1 MENRQCSTAVHTA
14 LTLVV
19 AALLTICVAPVVHLA
34 TPTDGWLDLA
44 AARALDGVDSV
55 MPGELWLSNA
65 LKGTGATLFNP
76 GGWHGPQTWTT
87 SGSPTAGFFEGW
99 YYKCVTASRRTFV
112 LIPGGIYSK
121 TKENTFAFIIFV
133 NPAAESTA
141 DRVKLFKY
149 PIDALTY
156 TKGLGAQW
164 SVRIGESTFGP
175 DSVSVK
181 LVEPDNGTVHLE
193 GDLALAQSQSWPA
206 SVLMPDVMGW
216 FAWVPGMECRHGV
229 VSLDAVVTGE
239 LFVREKPAGFSTGGG
254 KAYVEKDWGTAFPR
268 TWVWMQSNHFVCD
281 ASGGVPCSENA
292 TLLLSIASIPFPSN
306 TLEAF
311 RFRGFL
317 GALRLGDTI
326 YRFATYQ
333 AAVIERCDI
342 STRGAV
348 TVTIR
353 SAQHRLQVWAL
364 GDFERAALLH
374 GPTPGGAFEPFVR
387 EMLGAEVKVKLI
399 RRSDGLVL
407 FEGVGKEAGLEIE
420 SMDEGGFDLLR

>member
-55 MPGELWLSNA
+55 MPGDLWLSNA

-87 SGSPTAGFFEGW
+87 SGSPTAGFFEVHLAPGRTFNVHRARGSFPDEYFHIGPPQGW
-99 YYKCVTASRRTFV
+99 YYKCVTASRQTFV

-156 TKGLGAQW
+156 TKGPGAQW

-254 KAYVEKDWGTAFPR
+254 KACTYP
-268 TWVWMQSNHFVCD
+268 VC
-281 ASGGVPCSENA
+281 
-292 TLLLSIASIPFPSN
+292 
-306 TLEAF
+306 
-311 RFRGFL
+311 
-317 GALRLGDTI
+317 ALR
-326 YRFATYQ
+326 
-333 AAVIERCDI
+333 
-342 STRGAV
+342 
-348 TVTIR
+348 
-353 SAQHRLQVWAL
+353 
-364 GDFERAALLH
+364 RAARTNCARQHPFLQTWRRTGELH
-374 GPTPGGAFEPFVR
+374 FHELGSGCSQTILYATRAEEFRAARTQPSSCQSHRSRSRPT
-387 EMLGAEVKVKLI
+387 
-399 RRSDGLVL
+399 RSRPSDSVD
-407 FEGVGKEAGLEIE
+407 F
-420 SMDEGGFDLLR
+420 